1 MSRRVAVVLDF
12 LADAVVRCDGR
23 ASGTGAVK
31 LSDSDATLALE
42 LPDDWR
48 ELDKLPDT
56 DDNAST
62 RLLIVSY
69 SVLDSDAGSQ
79 PLPLRIA
86 AECMQRVEPNKWDS
100 RHSVLLPEHDESR
113 HEDRSCDNVVFK
125 GACDLMSRSCRV
137 QLLLA

>member
-1 MSRRVAVVLDF
+1 MAVVLDGR
-12 LADAVVRCDGR
+12 ADAVVRCDGR
-23 ASGTGAVK
+23 ASGTGTVK

-48 ELDKLPDT
+48 ELDKLSDT

-86 AECMQRVEPNKWDS
+86 ADCMQRVEPNKWNS
-100 RHSVLLPEHDESR
+100 RYSVLLPEYDESL
-113 HEDRSCDNVVFK
+113 HEERSCDNVVFK
-125 GACDLMSRSCRV
+125 GASDFMSRSCRV
-137 QLLLA
+137 QLRLS